1 MMTLSRGQV
10 LGVVLA
16 LLAAG
21 AVLFFWPR
29 EEPGVKEAITRKVV
43 QMTDAA
49 ERKDMAELMEGVAE
63 NFQTGEGWD
72 KQQVKGVLLGQ
83 VLRGNWVRIFV
94 KDLNVTEVNPSRGDV
109 QLKIIFGRSQTDQ
122 LETLAQESVLSAY
135 LIEGTFEK
143 QDDGEWRIVQAKHR
157 TLSPTELF

>member
-1 MMTLSRGQV
+1 MTLSRGHV
-10 LGVVLA
+10 LGVVLG

-21 AVLFFWPR
+21 AVLAFWPQ

-43 QMTDAA
+43 KMTDAA
-49 ERKDMAELMEGVAE
+49 ERKDMAELMDGVSD
-63 NFQTGEGWD
+63 NFQSGNGWD

-94 KDLNVTEVNPSRGDV
+94 RDLQVTEVNPSRGDV
-109 QLKIIFGRSQTDQ
+109 QVKIIFGRSQAEE

-143 QDDGEWRIVQAKHR
+143 QSDGEWRVVQANHR
-157 TLSPTELF
+157 SLSPTELF

>member
-10 LGVVLA
+10 LGLVLA

-21 AVLFFWPR
+21 AVLALWPR

-49 ERKDMAELMEGVAE
+49 ERKDMAELMEGVSDT
-63 NFQTGEGWD
+63 FQSGEGWN
-72 KQQVKGVLLGQ
+72 KQQVKGVLVGQ
-83 VLRGNWVRIFV
+83 VLRGSWVRVFV
-94 KDLNVTEVNPSRGDV
+94 KDLNVTEVNPTRGDV
-109 QLKIIFGRSQTDQ
+109 QMKIIFGRSEADQ
-122 LETLAQESVLSAY
+122 LENLARESVLSAY

-143 QDDGEWRIVQAKHR
+143 QDDGEWRVIQARHR
-157 TLSPTELF
+157 SLSPTELF

>member
-1 MMTLSRGQV
+1 MTLSRGHV

-21 AVLFFWPR
+21 AVLAFWPH

-49 ERKDMAELMEGVAE
+49 ERKDMAELMEGVSD
-63 NFQTGEGWD
+63 NFHSGEGWS
-72 KQQVKGVLLGQ
+72 KQDVKGVLLGQ
-83 VLRGNWVRIFV
+83 VLRGNWVRVFV
-94 KDLNVTEVNPSRGDV
+94 RDLQVTEVNPSRGDV
-109 QLKIIFGRSQTDQ
+109 QVKIIFGRSEAEQ
-122 LETLAQESVLSAY
+122 LEQLAQDSVLSAY

-143 QDDGEWRIVQAKHR
+143 QDDGEWRVVRAQHR
-157 TLSPTELF
+157 SLSPTELF